1 MKKRTIGITVILLL
15 VLIGAA
21 GAYLAIGMHYKTHF
35 FEHVTINGIDVS
47 DLTAEEAE
55 KLIAQKAE
63 DYRVILT
70 TKEGTQEKIE
80 GSDIGYSFVSGGEV
94 QEMLEGQNPLSWF
107 LEYLGDG
114 RSYTMETSMTYDE
127 AKLSEAVSNLAC
139 MQEENETSP
148 QDAHLSKAEDGT
160 YVITPEVEGN
170 LLNEQK
176 VEEVL
181 KGAVENGEASVDLA
195 SADCYEKPSVY
206 ADDAKLKAEA
216 AVMNRYSSITVTYHM
231 GGDMTEVL
239 DSATIAS
246 WFSLDENLQPV
257 FDREA
262 ISAWVNQLAD
272 QYDTIGKCL
281 PFVTSN
287 GETVYPE
294 SRAYGWEMDRE
305 TETEELYQLL
315 LAGDSAERSPVWLEG
330 AWTRGD
336 NDIGDT
342 YVEIDYTNQR
352 MWYYKDGV
360 LLVETPV
367 VTGNVS
373 ADTASPE
380 GVFCLVGKEEDAVLV
395 GEDYKTPVEY
405 WMPFYGGVG
414 IHDADSWRTSY
425 GGDIYLWSGSH
436 GCINTPTAQAA
447 IIFQNIEVGT
457 PIVCYS
463 SGINYGYSQVSG
475 GGGAVSD
482 NSSTDIVIIDG
493 NSGNITTGDNAGGS
507 DAGIAT
513 DNNTDGGGTDTG
525 SGSDTDISIDII
537 DGYGTEDE
545 QIIY

>member
-1 MKKRTIGITVILLL
+1 MAPPSVI
-15 VLIGAA
+15 
-21 GAYLAIGMHYKTHF
+21 
-35 FEHVTINGIDVS
+35 
-47 DLTAEEAE
+47 
-55 KLIAQKAE
+55 KLI
-63 DYRVILT
+63 V
-70 TKEGTQEKIE
+70 
-80 GSDIGYSFVSGGEV
+80 
-94 QEMLEGQNPLSWF
+94 W
-107 LEYLGDG
+107 
-114 RSYTMETSMTYDE
+114 
-127 AKLSEAVSNLAC
+127 
-139 MQEENETSP
+139 
-148 QDAHLSKAEDGT
+148 
-160 YVITPEVEGN
+160 
-170 LLNEQK
+170 
-176 VEEVL
+176 
-181 KGAVENGEASVDLA
+181 
-195 SADCYEKPSVY
+195 
-206 ADDAKLKAEA
+206 
-216 AVMNRYSSITVTYHM
+216 
-231 GGDMTEVL
+231 
-239 DSATIAS
+239 
-246 WFSLDENLQPV
+246 
-257 FDREA
+257 
-262 ISAWVNQLAD
+262 
-272 QYDTIGKCL
+272 
-281 PFVTSN
+281 
-287 GETVYPE
+287 
-294 SRAYGWEMDRE
+294 
-305 TETEELYQLL
+305 LL

-475 GGGAVSD
+475 GGGTVSD

-493 NSGNITTGDNAGGS
+493 NSGNITTGDNAGGTNTAPGS
-507 DAGIAT
+507 DA
-513 DNNTDGGGTDTG
+513 
-525 SGSDTDISIDII
+525 DISIDII
-537 DGYGTEDE
+537 EDE
-545 QIIY
+545 QVIY